1 MALAKWMKKYKKE
14 VEFPSKEESKHH
26 RRHSSYHPKNK
37 CHVPTKI
44 QQNKNRIRKGSGTT
58 SEEES
63 IEIESDEKVRENN
76 TNIEKFLTKYCVVIL
91 TSIFD
96 AEHFLFFFKHSPK
109 CDDLAKNPLSDSSEE
124 AIEAIDEVSEHM
136 TNVIKTCQR
145 RMSSDGNPKRDQN
158 FSREFFRKIAY
169 FDL

>member
-1 MALAKWMKKYKKE
+1 MKKYKKE

-76 TNIEKFLTKYCVVIL
+76 TKIEKLLTKYYVVIL

-96 AEHFLFFFKHSPK
+96 AEHFFF
-109 CDDLAKNPLSDSSEE
+109 SS
-124 AIEAIDEVSEHM
+124 ILQ
-136 TNVIKTCQR
+136 NVMILPRILCLTPQKKLLKQL
-145 RMSSDGNPKRDQN
+145 MKYLN
-158 FSREFFRKIAY
+158 I
-169 FDL
+169 

>member
-1 MALAKWMKKYKKE
+1 MKMALAKWMKKYKKD

-63 IEIESDEKVRENN
+63 IENDEKVRENN
-76 TNIEKFLTKYCVVIL
+76 CTDISKTNYL
-91 TSIFD
+91 
-96 AEHFLFFFKHSPK
+96 
-109 CDDLAKNPLSDSSEE
+109 
-124 AIEAIDEVSEHM
+124 
-136 TNVIKTCQR
+136 
-145 RMSSDGNPKRDQN
+145 
-158 FSREFFRKIAY
+158 
-169 FDL
+169 

>member
-14 VEFPSKEESKHH
+14 VELSSKEETNKHH

-63 IEIESDEKVRENN
+63 IEIESEEKVRENN
-76 TNIEKFLTKYCVVIL
+76 VTEYYVVLLTTRRFDIEI
-91 TSIFD
+91 IFC
-96 AEHFLFFFKHSPK
+96 FFQ
-109 CDDLAKNPLSDSSEE
+109 A
-124 AIEAIDEVSEHM
+124 
-136 TNVIKTCQR
+136 
-145 RMSSDGNPKRDQN
+145 
-158 FSREFFRKIAY
+158 FSKK
-169 FDL
+169 